1 MKAQQLQAQFIRKRE
16 QEQQRI
22 QQTESKFVVVISA
35 FGGSKF

>member
-22 QQTESKFVVVISA
+22 QQTESKLNFYAI
-35 FGGSKF
+35 FILRL

>member
-22 QQTESKFVVVISA
+22 QQTESKFNFCAIFISRY
-35 FGGSKF
+35 

>member
-22 QQTESKFVVVISA
+22 QQTESKFKILAIFFFRQIS
-35 FGGSKF
+35 

>member
-22 QQTESKFVVVISA
+22 QQTESKLRFCAILN
-35 FGGSKF
+35 FK